1 MIVTTEL
8 LILKKGV
15 SMKNVGLTVC
25 GNRYEIKLED
35 DFADF
40 VNKDLSDAGINLHT
54 DNKPDKLL
62 KAYLRLAKQATSYED
77 EIELLIETLDGL

>member
-1 MIVTTEL
+1 
-8 LILKKGV
+8 
-15 SMKNVGLTVC
+15 MKNVALTVS

-35 DFADF
+35 EFANF
-40 VNKDLSDAGINLHT
+40 VNEDLQAAGVNLNT

>member
-1 MIVTTEL
+1 
-8 LILKKGV
+8 
-15 SMKNVGLTVC
+15 MKNVALTVS

-40 VNKDLSDAGINLHT
+40 VNQDLQEAGVNLHT
-54 DNKPDKLL
+54 DNQPDKLL
-62 KAYLRLAKQATSYED
+62 KAYLRLAKQNTSYED

>member
-1 MIVTTEL
+1 
-8 LILKKGV
+8 
-15 SMKNVGLTVC
+15 MKNVALTVS

-35 DFADF
+35 AFADF
-40 VNKDLSDAGINLHT
+40 VNQDLQDAGVNLHQ

-62 KAYLRLAKQATSYED
+62 KAYLRLAKQATNYEN

>member
-1 MIVTTEL
+1 
-8 LILKKGV
+8 
-15 SMKNVGLTVC
+15 MKNVALTIS

-35 DFADF
+35 EFADF
-40 VNKDLSDAGINLHT
+40 VNKDLVKSGVNLNT

-77 EIELLIETLDGL
+77 EIELLIETLDAL

>member
-1 MIVTTEL
+1 VKT
-8 LILKKGV
+8 
-15 SMKNVGLTVC
+15 VGLTVS
-25 GNRYEIKLED
+25 GNRYEIKLDD

-40 VNKDLSDAGINLHT
+40 VNKDLTEAGINLHT

-62 KAYLRLAKQATSYED
+62 KAYLRLAKQATSYEN

>member
-1 MIVTTEL
+1 
-8 LILKKGV
+8 
-15 SMKNVGLTVC
+15 MKNVGLTIS
-25 GNRYEIKLED
+25 GKRYEIKLED

-40 VNKDLSDAGINLHT
+40 VNRDLKEAGVELHKDNA
-54 DNKPDKLL
+54 PDKLL

>member
-1 MIVTTEL
+1 
-8 LILKKGV
+8 
-15 SMKNVGLTVC
+15 MKNVALTVA

-40 VNKDLSDAGINLHT
+40 VNKDLQEAGVNLNQ

-62 KAYLRLAKQATSYED
+62 NAYLRLAKQANNYEE
-77 EIELLIETLDGL
+77 EIELLIETLEGL

>member
-1 MIVTTEL
+1 
-8 LILKKGV
+8 
-15 SMKNVGLTVC
+15 MKNVALTVS

-35 DFADF
+35 SFADF
-40 VNKDLSDAGINLHT
+40 VTKDLQEAGVKLNQ

-62 KAYLRLAKQATSYED
+62 NAYLRLAKQATNYED

>member
-1 MIVTTEL
+1 
-8 LILKKGV
+8 
-15 SMKNVGLTVC
+15 MKYVALTIS

-40 VNKDLSDAGINLHT
+40 VNEDLQASGINIHT

-62 KAYLRLAKQATSYED
+62 RAYLKLAKQTASYEE
-77 EIELLIETLDGL
+77 EIEFLIETLDSI